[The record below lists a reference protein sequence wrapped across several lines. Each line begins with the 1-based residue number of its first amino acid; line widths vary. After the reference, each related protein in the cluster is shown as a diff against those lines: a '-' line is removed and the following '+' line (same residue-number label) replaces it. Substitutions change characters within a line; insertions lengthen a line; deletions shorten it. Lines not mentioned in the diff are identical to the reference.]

1 MMTAMT
7 SEPWRIGLVGAGPWA
22 WRVHAP
28 AATRHPWFRF
38 RGAWT
43 RRPEAAHE
51 LCSEFG
57 GTPYRTLAEL
67 VDASDVI
74 AFAVPPAAQAE
85 LAPGVAAAG
94 RHLVLEKPLADDLAG
109 ARRIADAVAAAGVRS
124 TTVLVLR
131 FDDAVLAWLDA
142 VGSGPAGPD
151 TVGVARW
158 LSGSLLGG
166 PYHRSAWRNE
176 HGALLDIGPH
186 VIDLLDVALGPVT
199 GVDHAERTEPDVWRI
214 GLAHAGGARS
224 SLTLSLRLPVDPTE
238 MEFGVFGSAGRHV
251 LARRT
256 DTAVTCYTRM
266 LDELA
271 FAIELGRTGLPVDAA
286 RALRLQEIV
295 DDVLRAAG

>member
-7 SEPWRIGLVGAGPWA
+7 SERLRIGLVGAGPWA

-28 AATRHPWFRF
+28 ALTQHPWFRF
-38 RGAWT
+38 RGVWT
-43 RRPEAAHE
+43 RRPEAADE
-51 LCSEFG
+51 LCTEFG
-57 GTPYRTLAEL
+57 GEPYGSLDEL
-67 VDASDVI
+67 VDATDVV

-94 RHLVLEKPLADDLAG
+94 RHLVLEKPLAEDLAG
-109 ARRIADAVAAAGVRS
+109 ARAVADAVTAAGVRS
-124 TTVLVLR
+124 ATVLVLR

-142 VGSGPAGPD
+142 LGPEPAGPD

-166 PYHRSAWRNE
+166 PYHRSAWRAQ
-176 HGALLDIGPH
+176 HGALLDVGPH

-199 GVDHAERTEPDVWRI
+199 GVDHAERSEPDLWRV

-224 SLTLSLRLPVDPTE
+224 SLMLSLRLPVDPTE

-251 LARRT
+251 LARRA

-271 FAIELGRTGLPVDAA
+271 FSIELGRPGLPVDAA

-295 DDVLRAAG
+295 DEILRVAA